1 VPLVNTAP
9 VRAQQA
15 ARHLGRLRRF
25 QARHRL
31 ELRPQRPFSQVFE
44 QGGGRRRVYPG
55 PGQDSAQ
62 VLDQVS
68 TGPGALFL
76 LGQRNRFLR
85 RLAQLELADRGRAGT
100 ARIARVRAS
109 GAAVPYRRR
118 DRRQRDAER
127 ARELVRPARVQLREI
142 QRALLRRAR
151 LEVRRLRE
159 ARELALGRLA
169 SVALLELCGAA
180 AHVCGD

>member
-1 VPLVNTAP
+1 M
-9 VRAQQA
+9 
-15 ARHLGRLRRF
+15 
-25 QARHRL
+25 
-31 ELRPQRPFSQVFE
+31 LRPSARSKLR
-44 QGGGRRRVYPG
+44 GTSAGSGASRHATGSNSDRSDRSARSSSRRRPQAG
-55 PGQDSAQ
+55 LSRTGQDSAQ

-85 RLAQLELADRGRAGT
+85 RLAQLELADRGWAGT

-180 AHVCGD
+180 AQVRGD